1 MSDDQRN
8 AILDAFRALRESSPR
23 TPAITLA
30 ERLGVSEGTLQA
42 ARLGED
48 VTTLPYAPHTL
59 AAMFHKLG
67 PVKALTRS
75 SLAVLEQTGIYPR
88 ASGSGHAGLLLDPGG
103 LDLRLIYRQWHWACL
118 IRDEL
123 PEGIRFSVQIFDRN
137 GRAVHKAFCQSPAH
151 HDYWQAIADEGS
163 DDAPCFVGLGE
174 PAASEPPS
182 VSPTSLGEEW
192 AKMSDVHQFFGLLH
206 RHQLRRRDANAMME
220 GRFTRA
226 LTSSCVEQLL
236 HDAAA
241 TEQSVMIFV
250 ASPGCV
256 QIRSGVIPQP
266 ERKRGWLNLF
276 AADATLHLDDTAI
289 AEVWEVFKPNR
300 DGGVTSLEAFDA
312 TGELVLQLYGE
323 RREGQQEAAGW
334 RRLLQSLQQRGSAA

>member
-1 MSDDQRN
+1 MSEDQRR
-8 AILDAFRALRESSPR
+8 AILDAFRNLRESSPH
-23 TPAITLA
+23 TPAIVLA
-30 ERLGVSEGTLQA
+30 ERLGVSEGALQA

-59 AAMFHKLG
+59 ASMFHKLG

-75 SLAVLEQTGIYPR
+75 RLAVLEQTGIYPR
-88 ASGSGHAGLLLDPGG
+88 VSGGGHAGLLLDPGG
-103 LDLRLIYRQWHWACL
+103 LDLRLLYRHWHWACM

-123 PEGIRFSVQIFDRN
+123 PQGVRFSVQIFDRH

-151 HDYWQAIADEGS
+151 HAWWQSIAEEGS
-163 DDAPCFVGLGE
+163 EDAPCFVGLGE
-174 PAASEPPS
+174 PASDKS
-182 VSPTSLGEEW
+182 VSVPIAGLAEEW
-192 AKMSDVHQFFGLLH
+192 AKMTDVHQFFGLLS
-206 RHQLRRRDANAMME
+206 RHQLQRRDANALME

-226 LTSSCVEQLL
+226 LTGGCVEQLL
-236 HDAAA
+236 HAAA
-241 TEQSVMIFV
+241 DANQGVMIFV

-312 TGELVLQLYGE
+312 SGELVVQLYGE
-323 RREGQQEAAGW
+323 RREGQPEAPGW